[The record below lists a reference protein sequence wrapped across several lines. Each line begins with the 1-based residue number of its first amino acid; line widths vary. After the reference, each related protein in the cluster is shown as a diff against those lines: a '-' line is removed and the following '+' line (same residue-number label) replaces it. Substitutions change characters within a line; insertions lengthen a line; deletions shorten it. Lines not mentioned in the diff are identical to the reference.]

1 VQAHMTQVGSD
12 VVITYDGSN
21 DITVKNVLTTDF
33 SAGDFTFV

>member
-21 DITVKNVLTTDF
+21 DVTVKNMLTADF
-33 SAGDFTFV
+33 GAGDFILV